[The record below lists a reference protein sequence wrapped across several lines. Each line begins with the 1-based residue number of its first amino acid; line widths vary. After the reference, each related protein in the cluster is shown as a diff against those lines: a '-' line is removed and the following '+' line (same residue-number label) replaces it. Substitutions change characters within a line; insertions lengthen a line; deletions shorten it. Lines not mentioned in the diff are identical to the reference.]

1 MITLSRVYR
10 IEHYQSGLG
19 PYIHT
24 HQNRK
29 ECSGLLQ
36 GLVFNNEKTPPLH
49 LDRYMDGD
57 RNGTIAY
64 KANKASITCRLK
76 DFREKEGLDLI
87 FAFQNMIQVRNWFGE
102 EELRLLHEHGFN
114 LVVYETH
121 RTNLLTYEKQ
131 SVILKKN
138 LATVLWKQNIIS
150 LLK

>member
-29 ECSGLLQ
+29 ECSGLLR
-36 GLVFNNEKTPPLH
+36 GLILNNEKTPPLH
-49 LDRYMDGD
+49 LDRYMDGV
-57 RNGTIAY
+57 RNVAVAEEA
-64 KANKASITCRLK
+64 KKASLCYKIK
-76 DFREKEGLDLI
+76 SFREKENLDFL
-87 FAFQNMIQVRNWFGE
+87 FAFQNLVQVRNWFGDD
-102 EELRLLHEHGFN
+102 ELRLLHEHGFN

-131 SVILKKN
+131 SVLLKKSKST
-138 LATVLWKQNIIS
+138 LLWKQNIVS
-150 LLK
+150 LIK